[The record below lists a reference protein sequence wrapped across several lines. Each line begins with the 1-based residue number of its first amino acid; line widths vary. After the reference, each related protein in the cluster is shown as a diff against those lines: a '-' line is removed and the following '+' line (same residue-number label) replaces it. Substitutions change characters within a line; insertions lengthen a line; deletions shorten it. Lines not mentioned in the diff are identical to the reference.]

1 MIVDTSA
8 IMAIILG
15 EPEADRLLRA
25 MGDATVVE
33 MSAATYV
40 ECGIVIDRRSPPATR
55 RRFDQLLDALEVQVV
70 ALTPEEAVV
79 AREAHRDFGRGSGS
93 PAGLNLGDCFAYA
106 LATDRR
112 DALLFKGDDFAA
124 TDVAVAAY

>member
-55 RRFDQLLDALEVQVV
+55 RRFDQLLDALAVQVE
-70 ALTPEEAVV
+70 ALTPEQAVV